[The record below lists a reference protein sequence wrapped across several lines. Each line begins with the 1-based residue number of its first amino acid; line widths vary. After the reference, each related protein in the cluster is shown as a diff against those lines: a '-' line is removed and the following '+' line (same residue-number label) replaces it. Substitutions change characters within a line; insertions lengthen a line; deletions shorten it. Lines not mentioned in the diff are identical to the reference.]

1 MFAPYLFRPIANF
14 IPLLVILSLAF
25 FANTTVAISGVDE
38 TCVSACSDWS
48 VVMGFCRGSYSDY
61 SQQNNLDYTNSFLAC
76 LCKGSTS
83 TGEIGNATISESTGT
98 CLGCKTTPG
107 RIKKDLDLFLTLC
120 AVQAS
125 NGTATNATLFMPIS
139 YSTSE
144 DTSKNGHQESAAYR
158 TSAPIG
164 ILGLFGALKG
174 LGSRLSHEMG
184 VGMLLAG
191 MELGLGVLL

>member
-1 MFAPYLFRPIANF
+1 MLPYL
-14 IPLLVILSLAF
+14 PLLLVAAVAIFSISTL
-25 FANTTVAISGVDE
+25 AISGVDE

-61 SQQNNLDYTNSFLAC
+61 SQQNNIDYTNAFLAC

-83 TGEIGNATISESTGT
+83 AGEIGNVTISESTGT

-144 DTSKNGHQESAAYR
+144 DTSKNGMKVSAA
-158 TSAPIG
+158 S
-164 ILGLFGALKG
+164 
-174 LGSRLSHEMG
+174 SRLATITGPGLLSLMGGVAWGYMGIGMLYAG
-184 VGMLLAG
+184 VGVGLML
-191 MELGLGVLL
+191 

>member
-1 MFAPYLFRPIANF
+1 MSLFQPSMRLRNMV
-14 IPLLVILSLAF
+14 LLYMSLALVLF
-25 FANTTVAISGVDE
+25 GTTTLAISGVDE

-61 SQQNNLDYTNSFLAC
+61 SQQNNIDYTNAFLAC

-98 CLGCKTTPG
+98 CLSCKTTPG
-107 RIKKDLDLFLTLC
+107 RIKKDLDLFLSLC

-144 DTSKNGHQESAAYR
+144 DTSKNGQKAS
-158 TSAPIG
+158 SGPPVID
-164 ILGLFGALKG
+164 
-174 LGSRLSHEMG
+174 LGSFLGSISSNSMVLS
-184 VGMLLAG
+184 
-191 MELGLGVLL
+191 LGLGIIFGATGFGVAVLL